1 MMPSFFSKELVL
13 LEFPRNSLEFQEP
26 FSVPWIPVQ
35 GIPARIGAEPA
46 FATTIIDR
54 IDHNDRNV
62 HRLHLSQRS
71 SNASTVTIIDCI
83 DRVDHR
89 LYRPQRSS
97 IVSTATIIDCSVSSD
112 HRPYR
117 PQRLSIASIIIDRIY
132 YRSYTIIVS
141 IKDASLQTT
150 PGVFVGTTTQYYSA

>member
-1 MMPSFFSKELVL
+1 
-13 LEFPRNSLEFQEP
+13 
-26 FSVPWIPVQ
+26 
-35 GIPARIGAEPA
+35 
-46 FATTIIDR
+46 
-54 IDHNDRNV
+54 
-62 HRLHLSQRS
+62 LHLSQRS

-141 IKDASLQTT
+141 I
-150 PGVFVGTTTQYYSA
+150 